1 LKAQGIEIDEDPDFK
16 FDKKEFLNDF
26 KSVLFEF
33 DPEGFPK
40 YDSYGLIDRIDERL
54 KFEKRITKTNY
65 SKFVK
70 ICEKLDNFRNEE
82 YEEWNNFEDE
92 DEMKELQIKK
102 EKFQTKDIEIRNEI
116 YDFISKSVDN
126 K

>member
-1 LKAQGIEIDEDPDFK
+1 M
-16 FDKKEFLNDF
+16 
-26 KSVLFEF
+26 
-33 DPEGFPK
+33 
-40 YDSYGLIDRIDERL
+40 
-54 KFEKRITKTNY
+54 
-65 SKFVK
+65 K
-70 ICEKLDNFRNEE
+70 ICEKLDNFWNEE

-116 YDFISKSVDN
+116 YDFISKSVVN